1 MTTPPRVRVRY
12 APSPTGDPHVG
23 NVRQA
28 IWSWLFARHSGGD
41 FLIRLEDT
49 DQTRKVPGSLERIY
63 GSLRWLGLDWDEGPD
78 IGGPYAPYVQ
88 SERLPRYRVAADR
101 LLANGHA
108 YLCFCS
114 SDRLAEMRKAQ
125 QAAGEPP
132 GYDGLCRTLSVAEA
146 TTRAAA
152 GEAHVVRFKM
162 RDDGTTTL
170 VDLLRGEITV
180 ENRHFDDFVILKSD
194 QFPTYHLAHVVDD
207 YEMQI
212 SHVTRGDEWLPSAP
226 RHARI
231 WDALGYTRPTFVHF
245 PVILGPDGGK
255 LSKRHG
261 AKSVLEYADEGYVA
275 AAVFNFLAILGW
287 SFDDKTELFTRER
300 LTEIFDLADIS
311 VNPAAF
317 DTQKLEWMNGVYLRD
332 MPEPELTALF
342 AERLERDL
350 PTDVARP
357 LDRALIAAF
366 TPHIRERVKLLS
378 EVAGLVDFFF
388 AASIVAPGAD
398 EFLSA
403 KRWRDDAAGA
413 AGSLGA
419 IADTLESLAEWSTP
433 AIEAAMRA
441 TAEAIEEK
449 AGDVFTLCRLA
460 VTGKRIAP
468 PLFETIEIV
477 GRETAVSR
485 LRAAARSLATTV

>member
-1 MTTPPRVRVRY
+1 MTTAPRVRVRY

-49 DQTRKVPGSLERIY
+49 DQTRMVPGSLDRIF
-63 GSLRWLGLDWDEGPD
+63 GSLRWLGIDWDEGPD
-78 IGGPYAPYVQ
+78 IGGSYAPYVQ
-88 SERLPRYRVAADR
+88 SERLPRYRAAADQ
-101 LLANGHA
+101 LLADGHA

-114 SDRLAEMRKAQ
+114 AERLTEMRKAQ

-132 GYDGLCRTLSVAEA
+132 GYDGLCRALSTGE
-146 TTRAAA
+146 AAA
-152 GEAHVVRFKM
+152 RAGAGEPHVLRFKM

-180 ENRHFDDFVILKSD
+180 ENRHFDDFVILKTD

-207 YEMQI
+207 HDMQI

-231 WDALGYTRPTFVHF
+231 WDALGYTRPVFVHF

-261 AKSVLEYADEGYVA
+261 AKSVLEYADEGYVP

-287 SFDDKTELFTRER
+287 SYDDKTEIFTREQ
-300 LTEIFDLADIS
+300 LVEVFDLADIS

-332 MPEPELTALF
+332 MPEAELIALF
-342 AERLERDL
+342 AERLDRDL
-350 PTDVARP
+350 PADVPRP
-357 LDRALIAAF
+357 LDGGLIAAF
-366 TPHIRERVKLLS
+366 TPHIRERVKLLN

-388 AASIVAPGAD
+388 VPSIAIPAAE

-403 KRWRDDAAGA
+403 KRWREDAPGA
-413 AGSLGA
+413 ARSLDA
-419 IADTLESLAEWSTP
+419 IANALEPLAEWSTP
-433 AIEAAMRA
+433 AIEAVMRG
-441 TAEAIEEK
+441 TTDAIGEK
-449 AGDVFTLCRLA
+449 VGDVFTLCRLA

-468 PLFETIEIV
+468 PLFETMEIV
-477 GRETAVSR
+477 GREPTVAR
-485 LRAAARSLATTV
+485 LRAAASALAATV